1 MRFMRASLLHHR
13 RVVQGLERLVLQ
25 QGLIKR
31 EALSGGPRPLTIGLS
46 RGVGFFEGQTILL
59 FAKKIVKLVS
69 HARAQYAM
77 TFTSN

>member
-1 MRFMRASLLHHR
+1 VFRYSATAATLTLSSVSYRSR
-13 RVVQGLERLVLQ
+13 DCSSG
-25 QGLIKR
+25 KR
-31 EALSGGPRPLTIGLS
+31 HPEPEALTIGLS